1 MLIPGD
7 PERKTRAERTKN
19 GVPLPDDTWAAIV
32 NTARE
37 VGVSET
43 SIQGDGMSSRHCE
56 ERSDEAIHS
65 VLVWQHGLLRF
76 ARNDDRNGNGKEYEV
91 AKNNVKKVWAEGKAV
106 VNAWL
111 AIPSGFSAEVIAQ
124 CGFDSV
130 TVDMQHGVQD
140 YLSMVQ
146 CFQAMN
152 GHPVT
157 PMVRV
162 PWNEPGIIGKV
173 LDGGAYGVICPMI
186 NTPQEAKNLVSY
198 AKYPPKGTR
207 SNGPIRS
214 GMYGSAGTYQQT
226 ANDEIV
232 LLPMMETKTAVENME
247 SILDVEGIDGVYIG
261 PSDLG
266 FSYGLVPKLDR
277 DEPEILKIY
286 EKIVKECGKR
296 GLHPGIHCSGADG
309 AVRAINMG
317 FKLVTL
323 SNESGLMMTYAKMQV
338 NQTRKDSGGKA

>member
-1 MLIPGD
+1 MI
-7 PERKTRAERTKN
+7 
-19 GVPLPDDTWAAIV
+19 
-32 NTARE
+32 
-37 VGVSET
+37 
-43 SIQGDGMSSRHCE
+43 
-56 ERSDEAIHS
+56 
-65 VLVWQHGLLRF
+65 
-76 ARNDDRNGNGKEYEV
+76 
-91 AKNNVKKVWAEGKAV
+91 
-106 VNAWL
+106 

-146 CFQAMN
+146 CFPSMH

-162 PWNEPGIIGKV
+162 PWNAPGIIGKV
-173 LDGGAYGVICPMI
+173 LDAGAYGVICPMI

-198 AKYPPKGTR
+198 SKYPPKGVR
-207 SNGPIRS
+207 SNGPIRA

-247 SILDVEGIDGVYIG
+247 AILDVEGIDGVYIG

-296 GLHPGIHCSGADG
+296 GLQSRYPLQRRRRRGARHQHG
-309 AVRAINMG
+309 FQARHAVERSRLDVHLRQDAG
-317 FKLVTL
+317 QPDAQG
-323 SNESGLMMTYAKMQV
+323 SA
-338 NQTRKDSGGKA
+338 GKA